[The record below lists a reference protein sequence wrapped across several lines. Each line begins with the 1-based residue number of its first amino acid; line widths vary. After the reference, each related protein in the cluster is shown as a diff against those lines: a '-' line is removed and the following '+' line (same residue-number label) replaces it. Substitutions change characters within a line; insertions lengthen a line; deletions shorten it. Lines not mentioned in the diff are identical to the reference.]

1 MGSKLDSVL
10 HNINN
15 NKNFLLSI
23 FDTEAATNVVKY
35 FPGAKILEQFG
46 TGEAYFEHLFQNGHR
61 NMVIS
66 SHSKNGSGKKKL
78 EEPITVSLSPN
89 NDTSMETVSQSVPNP
104 VYPAMPMTASKNE
117 NFGLGVPELMSL
129 YVAQSE
135 ANRLRGENTELKAD
149 NKRLEAENKKY
160 HEQILSDKYDY
171 DKEKDKKESTNN
183 TIQGLMG
190 ALPMV
195 MPYLMPNQQSGL
207 NAPTDF
213 GSQVKNDFV
222 QTIKTKDDITITVLS
237 KITQHLGE
245 NELFSAELLELLK
258 KHNLWQ

>member
-1 MGSKLDSVL
+1 MGSKLDSVI

-15 NKNFLLSI
+15 NKLFLLSI
-23 FDTEAATNVVKY
+23 FDTDTATNVVKY
-35 FPGAKILEQFG
+35 LPGTNIIEQFG

-66 SHSKNGSGKKKL
+66 SHTKNGSGKRKL
-78 EEPITVSLSPN
+78 EEPVTVSLSPN
-89 NDTSMETVSQSVPNP
+89 NETSVQPVANP
-104 VYPAMPMTASKNE
+104 VYPAMPMPAAKND
-117 NFGLGVPELMSL
+117 NFGLGVPELMGL
-129 YVAQSE
+129 YVAQNE
-135 ANRLRGENTELKAD
+135 ANRLRGENAELKAD

-195 MPYLMPNQQSGL
+195 MPYLMPNQQGL
-207 NAPTDF
+207 NAPADF

-237 KITQHLGE
+237 KITEHLGQNE
-245 NELFSAELLELLK
+245 NFSNELLELLK
-258 KHNLWQ
+258 KHNLW